1 MKKKATDF
9 VKDLVREDKAFVIAE
24 ITDTLGSSPGKRG
37 AFLVM
42 ARDGSCA
49 GTVGGGAL
57 EGLIQKMALDFFDRS
72 EPHVEEFTLTEDE
85 SKGLDMQCGGTAFV
99 HFQYYPHDKGEDFLN
114 SFRLNFTSYIFGCGH
129 IGRSLEPLLRYVSFD
144 TVMVDDREEYAD
156 KELFPLSKDV
166 ILIPSFEDSFSQITT
181 CKTSFIVIV
190 TRGHQGDYE
199 VLKQALKRDHAYIG
213 MIGSKS
219 KVKGIY
225 DRLLKDGFT
234 QEELDKVHSPIGLP
248 IGGKSPEEI
257 AVSITAEMIKI
268 RSLMED
274 L

>member
-1 MKKKATDF
+1 MRNQVDF
-9 VKDLVREDKAFVIAE
+9 VKELVDCNKGFVIARVA
-24 ITDTLGSSPGKRG
+24 DTLGSSPGKRG

-42 ARDGSCA
+42 AEDGKWA

-57 EGLIQKMALDFFDRS
+57 EAMIQKMALEFFGKS
-72 EPHVEEFTLTEDE
+72 EPHVEEFTLTKEE
-85 SKGLDMQCGGTAFV
+85 SKGLDMQCGGTAFI
-99 HFQYYPHDKGEDFLN
+99 HFQYYPSHKGKDFLKT
-114 SFRLNFTSYIFGCGH
+114 FQLNLTCYIFGCGH

-144 TVMVDDREEYAD
+144 TVMLDDRKEYAD
-156 KELFPLSKDV
+156 KALFPLSKDV
-166 ILIPSFEDSFSQITT
+166 IVLDSFENSFSKITT
-181 CKTSFIVIV
+181 DKTSFIVIV

-199 VLKQALKRDHAYIG
+199 VLKEALRKDHHYIG

-225 DRLLKDGFT
+225 DRLLEDGFT
-234 QEELDKVHSPIGLP
+234 MEELNKVYSPIGLS

-257 AVSITAEMIKI
+257 AVSITAEMIKV
-268 RSLMED
+268 RSSMED